1 MAACAPADDASA
13 GDATP
18 GDAAAAAGGPGSPS
32 VASVEGGS
40 IEGGSIEGGS
50 VEALSE
56 NVDIL
61 YGLASIERYNPPRAS
76 RLFAYAAI
84 ALYEGWVHGLP
95 GFETLAGRLNGLDAL
110 PAPDDGEE
118 YDWAVAGLAAQ
129 VTTVADVLEGAQ
141 PFSLF
146 ELESFL
152 ERQMEARE
160 AEGVA
165 SDVIARSRG
174 YGEALAAEI
183 TAWAAAD
190 RYAERA
196 DLDDYAP
203 GRRDGAWVPT
213 ADYGMSVSLNQVT
226 QMVQLFEEDAA
237 REVAESETLGAEW
250 LSDRMLLT
258 ARPSTITNPN
268 VAMEPAWR
276 HLRTFVLGSPAEV
289 EPPGPY
295 PYSTDPES
303 PFYADAMEVYRV
315 SQELT
320 PFNFATGHY
329 WADLPAETGTPAG
342 HWLKIAMS
350 AARQS
355 ELTFPATLQAL
366 TLTAV
371 AFADAFIACWDSKY
385 GYDVVRP
392 VTYIREHIDPEWV
405 PVIVTPPFP
414 EYTAGHSVQS
424 FAAATTLTELLGDL
438 EFTDDTH
445 TARYGFEP
453 RTYASFLEAAQE
465 ASDSRLYGG
474 IHYPKGLL
482 DGDRQ
487 GAAIGR
493 IVAER
498 LR

>member
-1 MAACAPADDASA
+1 MRRLPTAALILPLALFSVGCGPSADSRS
-13 GDATP
+13 T
-18 GDAAAAAGGPGSPS
+18 GSS
-32 VASVEGGS
+32 GTTG
-40 IEGGSIEGGS
+40 
-50 VEALSE
+50 LLLD

-76 RLFAYAAI
+76 RLFAYASI

-95 GFETLAGRLNGLDAL
+95 ELETLAGRLNGLEAL
-110 PAPDDGEE
+110 PEPAAGES
-118 YDWAVAGLAAQ
+118 YDW
-129 VTTVADVLEGAQ
+129 TTVALTAQSATVSRILEGAQ

-146 ELESFL
+146 ELETFL
-152 ERQMEARE
+152 DREISARE
-160 AEGVA
+160 EAGV
-165 SDVIARSRG
+165 SPEEVARSREF
-174 YGEALAAEI
+174 GEALAAALSE
-183 TAWAAAD
+183 WAAAD
-190 RYAERA
+190 RYAQRVE
-196 DLDDYAP
+196 LDDYEA
-203 GRRDGAWVPT
+203 GTGDGSWVPT
-213 ADYGMSVSLNQVT
+213 ADYGMSVPLNQVT
-226 QMVQLFEEDAA
+226 QMVQLFEEDES
-237 REVAESETLGAEW
+237 RETRESETLGAEW

-268 VAMEPAWR
+268 VAMEPGWR
-276 HLRTFVLGSPAEV
+276 HLRPFVLSSPAEV

-295 PYSTDPES
+295 PYSEDPGS
-303 PFYADAMEVYRV
+303 AFYGDAMEVYRV

-342 HWLKIAMS
+342 HWLKITT
-350 AARQS
+350 AAAQQHD
-355 ELTFPATLQAL
+355 LDFPTALQAL

-392 VTYIREHIDPEWV
+392 VSYIREHIDPEWV

-424 FAAATTLTELLGDL
+424 FAAATTLTELLGGL
-438 EFTDDTH
+438 SFTDDTH
-445 TARYGFEP
+445 TARYGFP
-453 RTYASFLEAAQE
+453 ARSYSSFLEAAQE

-482 DGDRQ
+482 DGDAQ
-487 GAAIGR
+487 GKAIGTL
-493 IVAER
+493 VAAR